1 MKHVKQMLPSE
12 YSLLFEIAQC
22 KAECEFLVGDDSVR
36 DFLHDFEEL
45 VEDVL
50 VGKNSLIVGD

>member
-1 MKHVKQMLPSE
+1 MLPSE